1 MAIYTISTKKTAP
14 DLDPRARHIDEWV
27 RVADDK
33 RNQVLG
39 IDWMNQMELFYAL
52 TTMGGPMPSYR
63 PLVKVPELQT
73 LMMREANDLSEI
85 MPRPYIINEDD
96 GKRDKDRE
104 KGLQSEWARAQ
115 LNFHSMFTILM
126 SLFVG
131 TAPMQIGFNPES
143 RNGKGALW
151 AKMRPPDSWHPD
163 PFTTYELDW
172 SYVVVEDYMYLE
184 RVRKLWPDT
193 SVGLKPRV
201 AGRSVSPSI
210 GDSGY
215 GFQMPP
221 GPMSMVPGMPNS
233 RTLPNDNRVC
243 VRWCFCEDYTRVRIE
258 DKQLPDGAI
267 VPADFEWK
275 YPNGRLL
282 VESEGRILQDGDNPY
297 PLKMFPIIPFW
308 STLPLYGLW
317 TIPAVRFSHDLQSL
331 SERMWTQLYENAV
344 RLNNGVWLIGE
355 NTGIDPE
362 KFGGMPGEVQTIN
375 ANSIR
380 EIECKFPP
388 AFPQHFITLPQLLL
402 DKQKE
407 LQGFTAARQGQPG
420 AGNISPELFDASIM
434 RSQGLTQLRGR
445 LNAFTFQR
453 IAEFMYYTMCR
464 YYRPQNLSLRGDHD
478 VESVEWK
485 LAPRPDQYDV
495 LLDSASIRALSQGMV
510 QRMIPDLLKLGAVDK
525 RTALEQL
532 EFPDAGAV
540 AERIERAEE
549 LAALART
556 RGVRR

>member
-1 MAIYTISTKKTAP
+1 M
-14 DLDPRARHIDEWV
+14 
-27 RVADDK
+27 ADDK
-33 RNQVLG
+33 RNQMLG
-39 IDWMNQMELFYAL
+39 QDWMNQMELFYCL
-52 TTMGGPMPSYR
+52 IQSGGPMPSYR
-63 PLVKVPELQT
+63 PLVRVPELQT

-85 MPRPYIINEDD
+85 MPRPYILNQDD

-115 LNFHSMFTILM
+115 LNYHSMFTILM
-126 SLFVG
+126 SMFVG
-131 TAPMQIGFNPES
+131 TAPLQIGFNPEA
-143 RNGKGALW
+143 RNGKGAIW
-151 AKMRPPDSWHPD
+151 AKMRDPNTFHPD

-172 SYVVVEDYMYLE
+172 SYIIVDDYMYLE

-193 SVGLKPRV
+193 SIGLRPRV
-201 AGRSVSPSI
+201 AGRSVSPAI
-210 GDSGY
+210 GDTGY

-243 VRWCFCEDYTRVRIE
+243 VRWCFCEDYTRVKIE

-331 SERMWTQLYENAV
+331 SERMWTQLFENAV

-388 AFPQHFITLPQLLL
+388 AMPQHFTQLPQLLL

-407 LQGFTAARQGQPG
+407 LQGFTQARQGNPG

-453 IAEFMYYTMCR
+453 IAELIYYTMCR
-464 YYRPQNLSLRGDHD
+464 YYRPQILALKGANED

-485 LAPRPDQYDV
+485 SVTRPDQYDV
-495 LLDSASIRALSQGMV
+495 LLDNASIRALSQAMV
-510 QRMIPDLLKLGAVDK
+510 QKMIPELLKLGAVDK

-532 EFPDAGAV
+532 EFPDAGGV
-540 AERIERAEE
+540 AERLERSEE